1 MATKKISVN
10 PEFFK
15 MGKSKTLKKERKK
28 KSARNGDHKANKE
41 LKQKLIS
48 RIKEHKKMEKER
60 ERQQRTNNQSNN
72 TGNLNPDSLQHDL
85 TNSLDYLQS
94 LSAKHKSKKEKRR
107 ERKLSR
113 RLERQRMQQQQQ
125 QQQAMIQVQ
134 QPQYMI
140 QQPHQQSTIL
150 NTPLIS
156 IPNTNKPTPNTNVT
170 TPHTITSTAVPT
182 AYILNDVNA
191 GANVIANAGVNSIST
206 QPLQPDPPYGILKN
220 GKKPLFSIYNKT
232 LKKPKGLTGSSNV
245 TIPNLVVDNTNISP
259 VSVHTDQFFERQ
271 QKLNQLKQQMA
282 NVNNNNNLPNATLNS
297 SILKPGKTLK
307 KMKQLKTTTKRFIHL
322 GKKNGRVGVLI
333 KNQKTRKKILK
344 DTHTLK
350 KRPLSKIKHYL
361 RKHNLIKIGST
372 APEHII
378 RSIYENSFLS
388 GDVYNKN
395 VDTLLHN
402 YMDT

>member
-1 MATKKISVN
+1 
-10 PEFFK
+10 

-107 ERKLSR
+107 ERKLAR

-156 IPNTNKPTPNTNVT
+156 IPNTNKPTPNTNVN

>member
-60 ERQQRTNNQSNN
+60 ERQQRTNGQINN
-72 TGNLNPDSLQHDL
+72 TGNLNSDSLQHDL

-107 ERKLSR
+107 ERKLAR
-113 RLERQRMQQQQQ
+113 KLERQRMQQQQQ
-125 QQQAMIQVQ
+125 QQQQQLLQPQVQLQQPMIQ
-134 QPQYMI
+134 P
-140 QQPHQQSTIL
+140 TIL
-150 NTPLIS
+150 NTPLIHNPN
-156 IPNTNKPTPNTNVT
+156 PNTNPN
-170 TPHTITSTAVPT
+170 HTIASTAVPT
-182 AYILNDVNA
+182 AYVLNDVNA
-191 GANVIANAGVNSIST
+191 GSNMSVNAGSNVIST

-232 LKKPKGLTGSSNV
+232 LKKPKGFTSSSNASV
-245 TIPNLVVDNTNISP
+245 PNLVVDNTNTSP

-282 NVNNNNNLPNATLNS
+282 AVNNNLPNATLNS
-297 SILKPGKTLK
+297 STLKPGKTLK

-402 YMDT
+402 YMDS

>member
-156 IPNTNKPTPNTNVT
+156 IPNTNKPTPNTNVN

-333 KNQKTRKKILK
+333 KNQKTRKKIIK

>member
-1 MATKKISVN
+1 
-10 PEFFK
+10 
-15 MGKSKTLKKERKK
+15 LKKERKK

-107 ERKLSR
+107 ERKLAR

-156 IPNTNKPTPNTNVT
+156 IPNTNKPTPNTNVN

-282 NVNNNNNLPNATLNS
+282 NVNNNNNNNLPNATLNS